1 MQKKEVEFELYT
13 QDHVEEQIE
22 FMDDVNALLERSQV
36 IMSTRWKKRLIDYLL
51 MPRKCNLKGINYQ
64 KFLQP

>member
-36 IMSTRWKKRLIDYLL
+36 IMRALGGKAVVGLASAEEFKMTEEQLSDYVTD
-51 MPRKCNLKGINYQ
+51 
-64 KFLQP
+64 

>member
-22 FMDDVNALLERSQV
+22 FMDDVNVLLERSQV

-51 MPRKCNLKGINYQ
+51 MPRK
-64 KFLQP
+64 